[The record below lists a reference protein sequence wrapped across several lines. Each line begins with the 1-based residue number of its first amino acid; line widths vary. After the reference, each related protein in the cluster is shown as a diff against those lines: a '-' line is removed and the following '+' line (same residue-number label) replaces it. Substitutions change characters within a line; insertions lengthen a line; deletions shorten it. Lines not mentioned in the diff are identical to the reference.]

1 MFGGRDHFSVTTLDD
16 QIMVM
21 GGSPF
26 NQVAEVC
33 NDERDASLDQSPIKP
48 MNLHS
53 SALAA
58 ETFDH

>member
-1 MFGGRDHFSVTTLDD
+1 MNLRRDHFSVTTLDD

-33 NDERDASLDQSPIKP
+33 NDERDASLDQS
-48 MNLHS
+48 
-53 SALAA
+53 
-58 ETFDH
+58 